1 MSTLNTS
8 INTVNSLPTPAL
20 LLDKIALERNIQTM
34 QQRMAQLG
42 VSLRPHL
49 KTAKSATIAR
59 LATAGQA
66 GGITVSTLREAEYFF
81 EHGVRDLLY
90 AIGIVPGKLDA
101 VTALTRRGADMKII
115 TDNDT
120 AARAIAD
127 YARRHDASFK
137 VMIEIDSGGQIS
149 LHSSGVS
156 QRLSTPFRRLAW
168 TWRLKL

>member
-90 AIGIVPGKLDA
+90 AIGIVPG
-101 VTALTRRGADMKII
+101 
-115 TDNDT
+115 
-120 AARAIAD
+120 
-127 YARRHDASFK
+127 
-137 VMIEIDSGGQIS
+137 
-149 LHSSGVS
+149 
-156 QRLSTPFRRLAW
+156 
-168 TWRLKL
+168 